1 MARRILLAYKTYHKI
16 GEAQKWKRLGN
27 LPQWDRVSAKK
38 QEKSEVQY
46 ERKNN
51 NEKVRARK
59 WKRVRT
65 TKTKSLKLK
74 MDITNDYTQ
83 KAKDNEEVRR
93 GNLPLF
99 DADIVKQ
106 IYL

>member
-1 MARRILLAYKTYHKI
+1 
-16 GEAQKWKRLGN
+16 
-27 LPQWDRVSAKK
+27 
-38 QEKSEVQY
+38 
-46 ERKNN
+46 
-51 NEKVRARK
+51 
-59 WKRVRT
+59 
-65 TKTKSLKLK
+65 